1 MLDNSK
7 WKFIIPAIIMAI
19 APSAFANEQLCADIE
34 NRLKGG
40 QLSIGTG
47 PQTRALTQEINTLN
61 GLIRTIRSDMRRS
74 GCSVG
79 SVIVYGDRNAELCA
93 ELGERLVEATSEINY
108 LNEQKKQLQFATTG
122 RLSQSERRKLEQQWE
137 RSGCLKIKANQ
148 AQKENDL
155 KPAQPAEKEQASTN
169 APKPMV
175 IDPMNKSATGAGNLR
190 TMCVRLCDGKFYP
203 VSANASPLDFTLQ
216 KAQCQNSCPSS
227 DTDLYYHS
235 TVGQET
241 KDMVSATT
249 NQSYASLP
257 TAYKFQQAS
266 AKKQDDCSCG
276 ALGSVEFGEK
286 PRDAASLPTPSD
298 DGTSTS
304 ENTPDA
310 ETKSET
316 AEPPKQEAKV
326 DEGRPYVPGERKVR
340 TVGPQFFPEDNSIDL
355 KNPASPGAQP
365 QQF

>member
-7 WKFIIPAIIMAI
+7 WKFIVPAIVLAS
-19 APSAFANEQLCADIE
+19 APAAYASEQLCADIE

-47 PQTRALTQEINTLN
+47 PQTRALTQDINALN

-108 LNEQKKQLQFATTG
+108 LNEQKKQLQFANTG
-122 RLSQSERRKLEQQWE
+122 RLSQAERRKLEQQWE

-148 AQKENDL
+148 AKKENDL
-155 KPAQPAEKEQASTN
+155 KPAQPAEVAPSNNN

-175 IDPMNKSATGAGNLR
+175 IDPMNKPVAGTGNLR

-216 KAQCQNSCPSS
+216 KAQCQNSCPAS
-227 DTDLYYHS
+227 DTDLFYHS
-235 TVGQET
+235 IVGQET

-257 TAYKFQQAS
+257 TAYRFQQTTT
-266 AKKQDDCSCG
+266 KQSDECSCG

-286 PRDAASLPTPSD
+286 PRANASLPSPTD
-298 DGTSTS
+298 EDTTGTKAMT
-304 ENTPDA
+304 DA
-310 ETKSET
+310 AT
-316 AEPPKQEAKV
+316 EPATHEQPKQEAKV

-355 KNPASPGAQP
+355 KNPATPGAQP